1 MTATVRPIT
10 QALDSAARRKR
21 ARRFWGAMGAMK
33 RFEDRRIE
41 TARARDEMTAID
53 PCRKRAA

>member
-1 MTATVRPIT
+1 MTATVRPIA
-10 QALDSAARRKR
+10 QALDSAARRRR

-41 TARARDEMTAID
+41 PAHSHNETTAID
-53 PCRKRAA
+53 PCCKRAA